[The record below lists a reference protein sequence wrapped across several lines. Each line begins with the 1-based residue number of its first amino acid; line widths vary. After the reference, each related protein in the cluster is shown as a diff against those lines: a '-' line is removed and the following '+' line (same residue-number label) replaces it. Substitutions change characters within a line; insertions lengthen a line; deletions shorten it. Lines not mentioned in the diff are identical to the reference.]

1 MTTNVIISTING
13 ANAIIATKANEVEVF
28 VVNGSALY
36 NDKRIYDLRWAS
48 TQQIKMIDKTTA
60 LDLGDESRSF
70 LASLIEHV
78 TGPARTRLEQ
88 FI

>member
-1 MTTNVIISTING
+1 MTTVIISTING
-13 ANAIIATKANEVEVF
+13 ANAIHVSNNKDVEVF

-48 TQQIKMIDKTTA
+48 TQQIKAIDKEKA
-60 LDLGDESRSF
+60 IDLGDESSNF
-70 LASLIEHV
+70 LRSLIEHV
-78 TGPARTRLEQ
+78 TGPARARLEQ